1 MRLSIVIPV
10 YNVEK
15 YIAKCLDSALDQG
28 LHTKD
33 YEIIVVSDG
42 STDGSFKIAQSYAK
56 VNSHIK
62 VIEKENG
69 GIGSARHCGMDVAQ
83 GKYIYFL
90 DSDDYLVSNC
100 LNKIVDTCDHHNLDI
115 LTFRSS
121 SFSSLSSKDD
131 SNLNKKNFNVS
142 SEGNTLS
149 PIVTGEEYV
158 STVKYR
164 SEAWSYITNREFLSK
179 SGIRFVEKRYLED
192 VVFSIKLFLRTERM
206 AHLELYAHKYR
217 VRPGSAMTSK
227 KPSHYLKI
235 IRDLQYAVLGF
246 EPVIK
251 TLENKR
257 AHPDCI
263 TRVKD
268 RQRSLLFFSMIR
280 MFNSTMSFD
289 EVKLRM
295 TEMTS
300 TNAYPLDSS
309 SGKDY
314 NSITYQILYSLFKTK
329 RRFYFFFRLVN
340 PILRLRYRFSR
351 E

>member
-1 MRLSIVIPV
+1 MRLSIIIPV

-28 LHTKD
+28 LHTKN

-42 STDGSFKIAQSYAK
+42 STDGSVKIAKSYAE
-56 VNSHIK
+56 VNEHIK
-62 VIEKENG
+62 IIEKENG

-100 LNKIVDTCDHHNLDI
+100 LNRLVDTCDLHGLDV

-121 SFSSLSSKDD
+121 SFSSLSSKDH
-131 SNLNKKNFNVS
+131 SSSNKKNFNIS
-142 SEGNTLS
+142 SEGNKLS

-158 STVKYR
+158 ANVKYR
-164 SEAWSYITNREFLSK
+164 SEAWSYITNREFLRK

-192 VVFSIKLFLRTERM
+192 VVFAIKLFLTAERM
-206 AHLELYAHKYR
+206 THLELVAHRYR
-217 VRPGSAMTSK
+217 IRPGSAMTSK

-251 TLENKR
+251 SLDNKR
-257 AHPDCI
+257 ANPDCI

-280 MFNSTMSFD
+280 MINSTMSFD

-295 TEMTS
+295 TEMMS

-314 NSITYQILYSLFKTK
+314 KSITYQILYSLFRTK
-329 RRFYFFFRLVN
+329 HRFYFFFRLVN
-340 PILRLRYRFSR
+340 PILRLRHRYLR